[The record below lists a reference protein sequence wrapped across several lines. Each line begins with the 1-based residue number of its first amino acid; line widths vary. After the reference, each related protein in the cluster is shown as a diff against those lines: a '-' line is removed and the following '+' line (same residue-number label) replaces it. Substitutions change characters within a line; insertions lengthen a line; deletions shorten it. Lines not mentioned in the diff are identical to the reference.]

1 MEARVQP
8 EEITRLLHEIREGNP
23 NAADHLIPLVY
34 DQLRGR
40 ARSLLRH
47 ERGDHTLQPT
57 ALVNDA
63 LMRLIGTE
71 LLDWQSR
78 AQFFAVSSTIMRH
91 ILIDHA
97 RARAARKRGG
107 ELHKVS
113 LNEGLAYEWRQAE
126 SLLALNEALDKLQQL
141 EPRLSSVVEMRFF
154 AGMTEEEIA
163 EVLNL
168 SSRTVKRDWQFAR
181 DWLQRE
187 MTKC

>member
-8 EEITRLLHEIREGNP
+8 EEITRLLHEMRQGNP

-40 ARSLLRH
+40 ARSLLRN

-71 LLDWQSR
+71 SLEWQSR

-107 ELHKVS
+107 ELHKVT
-113 LNEGLAYEWRQAE
+113 LDNALEYECQQFE
-126 SLLALNEALDKLQQL
+126 SLLALNEALDKLQEL

-154 AGMTEEEIA
+154 AGMTEEEIS
-163 EVLNL
+163 EVLKV
-168 SSRTVKRDWQFAR
+168 SARTVKRDWQFAR
-181 DWLQRE
+181 DWLHRE
-187 MTKC
+187 MSKC